1 MLGNML
7 RDRDQLY
14 IANKDDTTQTWRILD
29 TWHDALRSLSPEDE
43 VPDDSDAVTILT
55 EGAFISLVKEAG
67 RLGVLQ
73 NASSPLLD
81 DDEDITN
88 TLEEEYSEKLQNKE
102 NEIRERDDEL
112 RSKADE
118 LTEYKKELAV
128 LTVKSNES
136 EAFKI
141 KEKALAAV
149 IKLAAMSDVTSL
161 DGE

>member
-7 RDRDQLY
+7 RDRDQQY

-73 NASSPLLD
+73 NASSPSLD
-81 DDEDITN
+81 DEPISD
-88 TLEEEYSEKLQNKE
+88 TLEEEYSEELQNKE
-102 NEIRERDDEL
+102 AEIHNKEEEITGYKREIE
-112 RSKADE
+112 
-118 LTEYKKELAV
+118 V
-128 LTVKSNES
+128 LKIKSNES
-136 EAFKI
+136 ETFKI

>member
-7 RDRDQLY
+7 RDREHQY
-14 IANKDDTTQTWRILD
+14 IANKDETTQTWRILD
-29 TWHDALRSLSPEDE
+29 TWHDALRSLGSEDE
-43 VPDDSDAVTILT
+43 VSDDSDAVTILT

-81 DDEDITN
+81 DEPISN

-102 NEIRERDDEL
+102 AEIYDKEEKITGYKRELEL
-112 RSKADE
+112 LKM
-118 LTEYKKELAV
+118 KV
-128 LTVKSNES
+128 NES
-136 EAFKI
+136 ETFKI
-141 KEKALAAV
+141 KEKALEAV

-161 DGE
+161 GEE

>member
-7 RDRDQLY
+7 RDREQQY
-14 IANKDDTTQTWRILD
+14 IANKDETTQTWRILD

-43 VPDDSDAVTILT
+43 VPDDSEAVTILT
-55 EGAFISLVKEAG
+55 EGAFISLIKEAG

-73 NASSPLLD
+73 NASSPLI
-81 DDEDITN
+81 DDEPISN
-88 TLEEEYSEKLQNKE
+88 TLEEEYSEELQNKE
-102 NEIRERDDEL
+102 AEIHNKEEEITGYKREIE
-112 RSKADE
+112 
-118 LTEYKKELAV
+118 V
-128 LTVKSNES
+128 LKIKSNES
-136 EAFKI
+136 ETFKI

>member
-7 RDRDQLY
+7 RDRDQQY

-55 EGAFISLVKEAG
+55 AGAFISLVKEAG

-73 NASSPLLD
+73 NASSPSLD
-81 DDEDITN
+81 DEPISD
-88 TLEEEYSEKLQNKE
+88 TLEEEYSEELQNKE
-102 NEIRERDDEL
+102 AEIHNKEEEITGYKREIEVL
-112 RSKADE
+112 KIKA
-118 LTEYKKELAV
+118 K
-128 LTVKSNES
+128 ES
-136 EAFKI
+136 ETFKI

>member
-7 RDRDQLY
+7 RDREQQY
-14 IANKDDTTQTWRILD
+14 IANKDETTQTWRILD

-43 VPDDSDAVTILT
+43 VPDDSEAVTILT
-55 EGAFISLVKEAG
+55 EGAFISLIKEAG

-73 NASSPLLD
+73 NASSPLI
-81 DDEDITN
+81 DDEPISD
-88 TLEEEYSEKLQNKE
+88 TLEEEYSEELQNKE
-102 NEIRERDDEL
+102 AEIHNKEEEITGYKREIEVL
-112 RSKADE
+112 KIKA
-118 LTEYKKELAV
+118 
-128 LTVKSNES
+128 NES
-136 EAFKI
+136 ETFKI